1 MASPRGARYS
11 RPVLSVK
18 ELRKLASRFTAAE
31 FKRQLGP
38 FALIQRPADEVVQ
51 RMAVDLGAQR
61 TMANITRQTAET
73 VQALMFEFEDLE
85 VATLPEIRRDEP
97 LSVGRL
103 PDCDLVIDDPSVSK
117 KHAALE
123 WDDTLRRCSLT
134 DLKSTNGTLLNGCS
148 MAAPEMNLKDGDVI
162 SFGNAQ
168 FVYLLT
174 DTLYARLGG
183 GRGKFR
189 KA

>member
-1 MASPRGARYS
+1 M
-11 RPVLSVK
+11 LSVK
-18 ELRKLASRFTAAE
+18 ELRKLASGFTASE

-38 FALIQRPADEVVQ
+38 FALIQRPPDEVVQ

-97 LSVGRL
+97 LTVGRL

-117 KHAALE
+117 KHAIIE

-134 DLKSTNGTLLNGCS
+134 DLQSTNGTLLNGCA
-148 MAAPEMNLKDGDVI
+148 MAAPEMNLKDGDVL

-183 GRGKFR
+183 GRNKFR